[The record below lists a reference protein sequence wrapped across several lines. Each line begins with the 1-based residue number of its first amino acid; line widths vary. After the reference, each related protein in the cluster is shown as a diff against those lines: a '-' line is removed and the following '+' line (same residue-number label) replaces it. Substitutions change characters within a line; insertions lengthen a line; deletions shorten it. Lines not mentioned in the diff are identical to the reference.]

1 MPGWPMYWPIEDT
14 SDFKASNGWPVVLY
28 NQKQDQGYRFIIIIP
43 EYEYPGLLK
52 VSTIDL

>member
-1 MPGWPMYWPIEDT
+1 MPGWPMYWPVEDT